1 MSKPVDTPEFYAKNE
16 AEWRTW
22 LLENSDLQVSVKL
35 ILYNKNS
42 GIPSVDYEQAVSQA
56 LCFGYVDSRANKRDA
71 ESSYRMFSPRK
82 ARSNWSESN
91 KKRVERLIKAGL
103 MMPSGQQMIDQAK
116 VSGSWD
122 TLREAQLH
130 IMPADLKALFDENT
144 LALENFNNFSASSKR
159 LILEWISTAKKAE
172 TRQKRMISTVTLA
185 SRNIKANH

>member
-16 AEWRTW
+16 AEWRKW
-22 LLENSDLQVSVKL
+22 LLENSDLQVSIKL
-35 ILYNKNS
+35 ILYNKSS

-71 ESSYRMFSPRK
+71 ESSYRMFSLRK

-103 MMPSGQQMIDQAK
+103 MMPSGQRVIEQAK
-116 VSGSWD
+116 VSGCWD
-122 TLREAQLH
+122 TLTEAQLH
-130 IMPADLKALFDENT
+130 VIPADLKALFDENR
-144 LALENFNNFSASSKR
+144 LAFENFNNFSASSKR

>member
-130 IMPADLKALFDENT
+130 IMPADLKDLFDENT

>member
-35 ILYNKNS
+35 ILYHKNS
-42 GIPSVDYEQAVSQA
+42 GIPSVDYEQAASQA

-130 IMPADLKALFDENT
+130 IMPADLKVLFDENT